1 MMPTG
6 ANVKVV
12 QSTLFSPSHLTFA
25 FEGKLLKL
33 ISCDYKS
40 LTRIQPVPE
49 ISGPPI
55 IKFTAT

>member
-12 QSTLFSPSHLTFA
+12 QFTLFSQSHLTFA
-25 FEGKLLKL
+25 FEITEINL
-33 ISCDYKS
+33 CDYKS

-49 ISGPPI
+49 ISGPTI

>member
-12 QSTLFSPSHLTFA
+12 QFTLFSQSHLTFA
-25 FEGKLLKL
+25 FEL